1 MKKILITGGNG
12 FLGAN
17 LISLLIKK
25 NYKIYATKRN
35 KSNLARLKPF
45 IKKIIFLNINNLDKY
60 FNKNN
65 LILI

>member
-35 KSNLARLKPF
+35 KSNLITSIQ
-45 IKKIIFLNINNLDKY
+45 IKI
-60 FNKNN
+60 
-65 LILI
+65 